1 MVRYQ
6 VQKAELLLQ
15 HQDLKQQVDQ
25 LKAARKNI
33 PKRIAMKD
41 LAEGERF
48 QRLLPERKHFIDTI
62 KMIAYRAE
70 TSMVSVLRAVL
81 ARHDDARALVRRI
94 FHNEVDLKPDL
105 IDNTLTVRLHHLGEN
120 IHDAAVRSLC
130 DQLNATATV
139 FPGTTM
145 RLIYELVPD

>member
-1 MVRYQ
+1 M
-6 VQKAELLLQ
+6 
-15 HQDLKQQVDQ
+15 
-25 LKAARKNI
+25 
-33 PKRIAMKD
+33 
-41 LAEGERF
+41 
-48 QRLLPERKHFIDTI
+48 
-62 KMIAYRAE
+62 
-70 TSMVSVLRAVL
+70 
-81 ARHDDARALVRRI
+81 RRI